1 MKIEDKLTG
10 INNTKKNKI
19 SQTKDEDDIH
29 YNAASKKH
37 MYGKSQ
43 ANTQISVRKSQGI
56 KTALFC
62 EQGGNCVR
70 LSRYQNLRLEFEEGR
85 GVAAR
90 L

>member
-43 ANTQISVRKSQGI
+43 ANTQISVRKSQ
-56 KTALFC
+56 
-62 EQGGNCVR
+62 
-70 LSRYQNLRLEFEEGR
+70 
-85 GVAAR
+85 
-90 L
+90 